1 MEKNMISY
9 LSGKIKDVSDKTIT
23 LLVNNIGFLIYVP
36 QPSGF
41 SVNSSVELFT
51 YLHWNPENG
60 PSFYGFQTEL
70 ERKVFLMIIEC
81 PKIGPSIALNI
92 LSQVGSGEFLNIVN
106 SQNEK
111 ALSAVNGIG
120 EKKAEQIIVTLKHKV
135 SKLLASGQINIPG
148 DQQQSFVQWQNVND
162 VLCSLGYT
170 KQETYHALQHL
181 SKKYNGETTSLDQLI
196 RSALTFLSANKA

>member
-1 MEKNMISY
+1 MISY
-9 LSGKIKDVSDKTIT
+9 LSGKIKDVGDRTIT
-23 LLVNNIGFLIYVP
+23 LLTSDIGFLIHVSHP
-36 QPSGF
+36 ANF
-41 SVNSSVELFT
+41 SVNNSAELFT
-51 YLHWNPENG
+51 YLHWNTENG

-92 LSQVGSGEFLNIVN
+92 LSQIGAGEFLNIVS

-111 ALSAVNGIG
+111 ALSSVNGIG

-135 SKLLASGQINIPG
+135 TKLLSSGQINILG
-148 DQQQSFVQWQNVND
+148 DQQQNFVQWQNVND

-170 KQETYHALQHL
+170 KQETSHALQHL
-181 SKKYNGETTSLDQLI
+181 TKKYNGENASLDQLI

>member
-1 MEKNMISY
+1 MISY
-9 LSGKIKDVSDKTIT
+9 LCGKIKDVNDKTVT
-23 LLVNNIGFLIYVP
+23 LLVNDIGFLIHVP
-36 QPSGF
+36 RSSGLIANNPAEF
-41 SVNSSVELFT
+41 FT

-70 ERKVFLMIIEC
+70 ERKVFLMIIDC

-92 LSQVGSGEFLNIVN
+92 LSQIGASEFLNIVN

-111 ALSAVNGIG
+111 ALSNVNGIG

-135 SKLLASGQINIPG
+135 SKLLTSGQISISD
-148 DQQQSFVQWQNVND
+148 DQQQNFVQWQNIND

-170 KQETYHALQHL
+170 KQETSQAIQHL
-181 SKKYNGETTSLDQLI
+181 SKKYTGENISLDQLI
-196 RSALTFLSANKA
+196 RSALTFLTANKA